1 MRLGLA
7 LILLLLAIPP
17 EAIARTHPRFTQLV
31 KQAQRL
37 YSTGKY
43 KDSAEKLIEAYVYD
57 PHPRLIY
64 NIARAYDQAGELEL
78 ALEYYQ
84 RYVKSNEGTDPML
97 LKRSALSID
106 RVRELTKRREETT
119 RREAQL
125 TAEAKAADERAA
137 REAEAKHRAEEE
149 LRLRETA
156 AAEARVKSRGHARI
170 AAYTLGGVAIA
181 GLGTGALFGL
191 QSNGSKDQF
200 RDARTAAE
208 KRESEART
216 RQQALIADIG
226 FGVGLVAAVTAVV
239 LYPKGPDEA
248 AVQTS
253 TQVLSFLVGP
263 NSAGVEVKF

>member
-7 LILLLLAIPP
+7 LILLLLAVPP

-31 KQAQRL
+31 KQAERL

-78 ALEYYQ
+78 ALEFYQ
-84 RYVKSNEGTDPML
+84 RYVKSREGTDPTL

-106 RVRELTKRREETT
+106 RVRELMKRREETKQ
-119 RREAQL
+119 REAQL
-125 TAEAKAADERAA
+125 SAEAKAAEERAA
-137 REAEAKHRAEEE
+137 REAEAKRRAEGE
-149 LRLRETA
+149 LRLREAATA
-156 AAEARVKSRGHARI
+156 EEQVKARGRARI
-170 AAYTLGGVAIA
+170 AAYTLGGVAVA
-181 GLGTGALFGL
+181 GLGTGAIFGL
-191 QSNGSKDQF
+191 QSNGSRNQF
-200 RDARTAAE
+200 RDAKTVAAKSE
-208 KRESEART
+208 LEART

-226 FGVGLVAAVTAVV
+226 FGVGLVAAVTAVI

-248 AVQTS
+248 AVKSS
-253 TQVLSFLVGP
+253 TEVVSVLVGP
-263 NSAGVEVKF
+263 NSAGLEVKF